1 MLVKDFE
8 DLTREMKEIGLDVYE
23 VKYPKIKIDD
33 VLGEQLRQHFFAM
46 QLVRTGV
53 PVSRALEKAKETEA
67 CGFNEQNKGRSF
79 NFWHYVH
86 DLMGE
91 LKTTKSYHYGECVI
105 RRGMADPNEKE
116 DLMQVFC
123 YPYIAQGGKFAA
135 PVLDKIFDHYGVDEM
150 KITTKIGR

>member
-23 VKYPKIKIDD
+23 VKHPKVKIDD
-33 VLGEQLRQHFFAM
+33 ALGEQLRQHFFTV
-46 QLVRTGV
+46 LLIRGGI
-53 PVSRALEKAKETEA
+53 PVEDAIAKAKETESY
-67 CGFNEQNKGRSF
+67 GFKEQNKGRSF
-79 NFWHYVH
+79 NFWYYVK

-91 LKTTKSYHYGECVI
+91 LTTTDAYHYGECVI
-105 RRGMADPNEKE
+105 TRGMADPKEEE
-116 DLMQVFC
+116 DLSQVFC

-150 KITTKIGR
+150 KITTRIGR

>member
-1 MLVKDFE
+1 MLTKDFS

-23 VKYPKIKIDD
+23 VKHPKIKIDD

-46 QLVRTGV
+46 TLTMHGMDPSQAIAR
-53 PVSRALEKAKETEA
+53 AKETSDH
-67 CGFNEQNKGRSF
+67 GFKEQNTGRSF
-79 NFWHYVH
+79 NFWHYVK

-105 RRGMADPNEKE
+105 RRGMADPQEKE